1 MCKKDPP
8 GPLSETL
15 AQKLGRLGVAY
26 GRLGAQQK
34 TWCPVFPSG
43 IMAVQTTMVR
53 GESAAGLGCK
63 GGFGE
68 LISVLNDLNWS
79 NH

>member
-1 MCKKDPP
+1 M
-8 GPLSETL
+8 GGWGLS
-15 AQKLGRLGVAY
+15 R
-26 GRLGAQQK
+26 K

-43 IMAVQTTMVR
+43 IMAVQATMVR

-63 GGFGE
+63 GGFGD

-79 NH
+79 KH